1 MLKSWLFLTRES
13 RYITLFLFGIMTKR
27 IQWYL
32 LMYVAIVIK
41 PKFVLRIK
49 YK

>member
-1 MLKSWLFLTRES
+1 MLNLWSLRIREL
-13 RYITLFLFGIMTKR
+13 RYITWFLLGIMTKR

-41 PKFVLRIK
+41 PKFVLRI
-49 YK
+49 